1 MFGGKPKNEGACQCK
16 SHLVDSC
23 LWQRATKNIQL
34 TSIDPK
40 EAKTRWNKA
49 KRQTDLER
57 KCAWL
62 FDIIFPKK
70 FASETKLGTPN
81 PVFLNH
87 VNYFL

>member
-1 MFGGKPKNEGACQCK
+1 MRVHVNANLILLTAAYGKEPLKTYK
-16 SHLVDSC
+16 
-23 LWQRATKNIQL
+23 L

-62 FDIIFPKK
+62 FNIIFPKK

>member
-1 MFGGKPKNEGACQCK
+1 MEVNQKMRVHVNANLILLTAAYGEEPPKTYK
-16 SHLVDSC
+16 
-23 LWQRATKNIQL
+23 L

-40 EAKTRWNKA
+40 EAKTRWNKT

-62 FDIIFPKK
+62 FNIIFPKK

-81 PVFLNH
+81 PVFMNH